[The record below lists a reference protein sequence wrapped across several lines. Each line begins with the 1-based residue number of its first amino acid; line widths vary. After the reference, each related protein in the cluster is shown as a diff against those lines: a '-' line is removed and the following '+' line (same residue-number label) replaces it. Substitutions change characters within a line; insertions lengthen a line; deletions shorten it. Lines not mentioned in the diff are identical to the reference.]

1 MEDNMARIISII
13 TQKGGVG
20 KTTSTVHIATALAN
34 RGFKVLAIDF
44 DTSQA
49 NLTYS
54 LIGRLDFKSQRGLC
68 YVIAHGG
75 TLSDAIYPTKNN
87 NLFVAASEKY
97 NQRGQAY
104 NTEATILQM
113 GNEGYQLL
121 NELVR
126 DPSIDN
132 EFDFILIDNPPKLG
146 AETLASLI
154 CSDYYLVPV
163 EMSDLALS
171 GVSDT
176 LYAAKNAQK
185 SMNPNLKL
193 LGIFISIIDNRI
205 KKNQNKAIEDL
216 DHFCKDS
223 GILLFNTRIPQTK
236 DFRFLANNQNTIY
249 DITKHT
255 SRGHCEYLELVEEIL
270 DKMKSI
276 ETEMLKKKSILTKL
290 EAGA

>member
-1 MEDNMARIISII
+1 MARVVSII

-54 LIGRLDFKSQRGLC
+54 LIGRLDFKTQRGLC
-68 YVIAHGG
+68 YVIGHGG
-75 TLSDAIYPTKNN
+75 VLSDAIYPTKNK
-87 NLFVAASEKY
+87 NLFIAASEKY

-113 GNEGYQLL
+113 GGEGYHLL
-121 NELVR
+121 SDLVR
-126 DPSIDN
+126 DPTIDN
-132 EFDFILIDNPPKLG
+132 EFDFVLIDNPPKLG

-185 SMNPNLKL
+185 SMNPKLKL

-216 DHFCKDS
+216 ENFCISSDIK
-223 GILLFNTRIPQTK
+223 LFGTRIPQTK
-236 DFRFLANNQNTIY
+236 DFRFLANNQNTIF
-249 DITKHT
+249 DISKAS
-255 SRGHCEYLELVEEIL
+255 SRGHAEYLTLVDEIL
-270 DKMKSI
+270 EKMKLMESRN
-276 ETEMLKKKSILTKL
+276 LTVKTNHSNIQC
-290 EAGA
+290 EV